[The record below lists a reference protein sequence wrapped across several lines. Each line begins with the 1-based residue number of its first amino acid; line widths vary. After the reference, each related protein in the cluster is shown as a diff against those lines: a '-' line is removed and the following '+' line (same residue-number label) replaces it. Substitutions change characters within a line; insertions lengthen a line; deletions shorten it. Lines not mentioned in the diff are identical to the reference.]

1 MFLIRSSNKPLNLLD
16 VFKISWAAGIGEKW
30 KRSLWSQGEKLFN
43 NVSRI
48 KSRPKE
54 CFHVQDKQK
63 GQKETKLVS
72 KICERGLA
80 EASITQHRQSIEVH
94 LQVLTTTLHQPSG
107 RAGRVP
113 DAGGS
118 RSWTAQILLLHQRNT
133 SEKNSGHRQHSSVA
147 QAITQGVRGKHLVLS
162 STSNLFQVE
171 KLSFQVLT
179 SLKNVFTFTSA
190 HLQL

>member
-1 MFLIRSSNKPLNLLD
+1 M
-16 VFKISWAAGIGEKW
+16 
-30 KRSLWSQGEKLFN
+30 FN
-43 NVSRI
+43 NVSHI

-80 EASITQHRQSIEVH
+80 EASITQHRQSIEVQI
-94 LQVLTTTLHQPSG
+94 QVLTTTLYQPSG

-118 RSWTAQILLLHQRNT
+118 HSSTAQTLLLHQRST

-171 KLSFQVLT
+171 KLSFQVWA